1 MGVAHYL
8 DLLAVSL
15 LSALSAQ
22 RFYCI
27 ARRKPFISVGNARS
41 LVFAGGLLALTL
53 YFWIKILK
61 IDLP

>member
-8 DLLAVSL
+8 ELLAVIL
-15 LSALSAQ
+15 LSALAAQ

-27 ARRKPFISVGNARS
+27 ARKKPFISVGNARR
-41 LVFAGGLLALTL
+41 LVFAGGLLALTI

-61 IDLP
+61 IGLL